1 MDAVTKWVYIDK
13 IIERT
18 VEEKEGGRT
27 LLKRI
32 DDLTLNPYI
41 NLGVTFVILY
51 LIFESFIRIGHVFL
65 TERVIGR
72 YIFAPGTGYDR
83 WLHQTFE
90 GTPLFEILVGDT
102 AQGYLSSFGL
112 LTTGLYVPFG
122 VVLPSILI
130 FYLWLTL
137 LEDIGYLP
145 RVAILAE
152 RLFARIGLPGTS
164 IIPTILGLGCNV
176 PGVIASRMLE
186 TQKERFI
193 LSNLLAIAVPCN
205 AQISIAL
212 VVIGGVFGAEY
223 LIIILAV
230 LILLYLILG
239 VFLKRTVAG
248 KCPELI
254 LEVPPCR
261 MVHLGSFMM
270 KMHLRMR
277 AFLFDAVPWV
287 LAGVLLVN
295 LLYLT
300 GVLQLLEDAMA
311 PILTLWFGIPPEM
324 VGALIVGF
332 LRKDVAIALLHFIPD
347 LGVWQA
353 ITGVIIL
360 MIYFPCAATFLMLF
374 KEQGIVNT
382 LKSTALMIM
391 VALIAGGV
399 LNAARIIFG
408 WVSHG

>member
-1 MDAVTKWVYIDK
+1 MDAATKGAYIDK

-18 VEEKEGGRT
+18 VEEQEGEKT
-27 LLKRI
+27 LLNRI
-32 DDLTLNPYI
+32 DDLTLNPYLNI
-41 NLGVTFVILY
+41 GITFVILY
-51 LIFESFIRIGHVFL
+51 LIFESFIRIGHIFL
-65 TERVIGR
+65 TEGLIGR
-72 YIFAPGTGYDR
+72 YVFAPGTFYDE
-83 WLHQTFE
+83 WLHQTFDN
-90 GTPLFEILVGDT
+90 TPLFEILVGDT

-152 RLFARIGLPGTS
+152 QFFARIGLPGTS

-176 PGVIASRMLE
+176 PGVAASRILE
-186 TQKERFI
+186 TPKQRFI
-193 LSNLLAIAVPCN
+193 LSNILAIAVPCN

-212 VVIGGVFGAEY
+212 VVIGGIFGATY
-223 LIIILAV
+223 LIIILAI
-230 LILLYLILG
+230 LILLYVILG
-239 VFLKRTVAG
+239 IFLNQTVAG
-248 KCPELI
+248 ECPELI
-254 LEVPPCR
+254 LEIPPYR
-261 MVHLGSFMM
+261 MVHPGSFMM
-270 KMHLRMR
+270 KIRLRMR

-287 LAGVLLVN
+287 IAGVLLVN

-300 GVLQLLEDAMA
+300 GVLQVLEDVMA

-332 LRKDVAIALLHFIPD
+332 LRKDVAIALLYFIPD
-347 LGVWQA
+347 LGLWQA

-360 MIYFPCAATFLMLF
+360 MIYFPCAATFVMLF

-391 VALIAGGV
+391 VALIVGGV
-399 LNAARIIFG
+399 LNAVGIVIG
-408 WVSHG
+408 WVS